1 MSKKENKTNPVFFSF
16 SWPQDGEQ
24 SFLHLHFCPF
34 THKRPKI
41 LRKQNKGYKWRHRQ
55 VDPCVFETGLHTVTE
70 QNKAEAG
77 YGNVCI
83 YVARCSGRSKRT
95 RNLGATKTSKTSF
108 SFFPPSLVHHPCHVV
123 KYSQASW
130 RVLTEDSDSYLLAL
144 LYWRSL
150 RGLRMPE
157 IQMNLEKAPVR
168 KTKKSVRPVQH
179 GDTHLKSQCLVG
191 KGRQIWVPHP
201 ISKTKSSNNNERK
214 TEREKQR
221 ARACK
226 RDPNRPTRLGLERWL
241 SICCSCRGHRFSS
254 QHPHKGSQLIT
265 ISTSI

>member
-108 SFFPPSLVHHPCHVV
+108 SFPPPSGPSPLPRVRNTHR
-123 KYSQASW
+123 QAGRSW
-130 RVLTEDSDSYLLAL
+130 LKTQIHIFLPSFTGGHWGGWGCLRSKWILRKLL
-144 LYWRSL
+144 
-150 RGLRMPE
+150 
-157 IQMNLEKAPVR
+157 
-168 KTKKSVRPVQH
+168 
-179 GDTHLKSQCLVG
+179 
-191 KGRQIWVPHP
+191 
-201 ISKTKSSNNNERK
+201 
-214 TEREKQR
+214 
-221 ARACK
+221 
-226 RDPNRPTRLGLERWL
+226 
-241 SICCSCRGHRFSS
+241 
-254 QHPHKGSQLIT
+254 
-265 ISTSI
+265 